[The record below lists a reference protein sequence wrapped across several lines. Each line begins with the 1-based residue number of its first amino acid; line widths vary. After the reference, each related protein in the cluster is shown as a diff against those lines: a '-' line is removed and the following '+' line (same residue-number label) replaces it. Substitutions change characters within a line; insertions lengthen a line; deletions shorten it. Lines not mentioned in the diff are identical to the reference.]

1 MAQCPFHPSSIK
13 SKMGLISTFLF
24 KCRSWLDGLYERSY
38 KMSVGHIKMPNLDL
52 YVINDPKEVKRIMI
66 DEVKEFPK
74 SDFLHELLKP
84 LLGVSIFTTNGDV
97 WRKQRNLLMPSFEI
111 TRINTI
117 FDLMSQVASDM
128 MERLKNSAKQGMV
141 EIDEHMTFVTA
152 DVIFRII
159 MSKKLD
165 EKQGREVLNAF
176 VIFQEETANTAI
188 KQFFRIPGWISFI
201 FGEAKRKKLAR

>member
-1 MAQCPFHPSSIK
+1 MRLRNSQ
-13 SKMGLISTFLF
+13 
-24 KCRSWLDGLYERSY
+24 R
-38 KMSVGHIKMPNLDL
+38 
-52 YVINDPKEVKRIMI
+52 VI
-66 DEVKEFPK
+66 
-74 SDFLHELLKP
+74 FLHKLLKS

-117 FDLMSQVASDM
+117 FDLMSQAASDM
-128 MERLKNSAKQGMV
+128 MERLKNSAKQGVV

-152 DVIFRII
+152 DVIFRTI

-188 KQFFRIPGWISFI
+188 KQFFRIPSWISFI